1 VDLVVS
7 TPSVALNP
15 QQGAALPALR
25 AGDVIE
31 AQVLQAVGDAAK
43 IAIGNTI
50 LKVLTQVALTPGS
63 TVKLAVSNTPQG
75 LRLTLVGNGS
85 GANAGAGS
93 GTTAT
98 AGQIGTAATAGTNGA
113 AGATGSADAAKAT
126 NVTTTASQPAATIIT
141 TSAGAPQ
148 QAASPD
154 QSAPTGSTVA
164 QTITTNGGAGPASA
178 TATGISATAAA
189 ADPPAAQPG
198 APNPILAATAA
209 LAAAVGSSAARQGGL
224 GPLFADAGIAA
235 GLASVP
241 EPVRQAA
248 ERLLALLPALDET
261 ISADGV
267 KQALD
272 RSGLFFE
279 ARLSAEVE
287 GAASAAPGL
296 PDDLKAGLV
305 VLRNVLKSWLANDLP
320 VAFAPDGA
328 TPGAMPGLLQP
339 GAVNGRNALMAMM
352 TGNDGTAP
360 RDASTGAQDAAPRVT
375 ASAAAAPPPPY
386 RGAPTA
392 GQPAAAPS
400 ISADTAPRDIGR
412 VLLGE
417 TDAAL
422 ARQTLLQ
429 AASLPDHASAMS
441 ASSAVMRNDPTSGPR
456 WLFEVPFATPQGAA
470 VAQFEIARDGHN
482 APPAGQ
488 KAAWRARFSLDVEPI
503 GPVHAQIALVGTRA
517 AVTLW
522 AERPETSARLRDNA
536 PQLAEAL
543 RKAELE
549 TADVLVRAGT
559 PPRPR
564 EAAPAGRFLDRA
576 S

>member
-7 TPSVALNP
+7 TPTVALNP

-50 LKVLTQVALTPGS
+50 LEVLTQVALTPGA

-75 LRLTLVGNGS
+75 LRLTLVGNGAN
-85 GANAGAGS
+85 GGNAGAG
-93 GTTAT
+93 GATTTAT
-98 AGQIGTAATAGTNGA
+98 AGQSPAEAARATSGTNATTGA
-113 AGATGSADAAKAT
+113 ASTSAGST
-126 NVTTTASQPAATIIT
+126 SRASQPPATIIT

-148 QAASPD
+148 AAASADASVPARP
-154 QSAPTGSTVA
+154 SAAPAVTTSGNVSTA
-164 QTITTNGGAGPASA
+164 AT
-178 TATGISATAAA
+178 TATNVAATAAA
-189 ADPPAAQPG
+189 ADPQAPTQTV

-209 LAAAVGSSAARQGGL
+209 LAAAVESSAARQGGL
-224 GPLFADAGIAA
+224 GPLFADAGVAA
-235 GLASVP
+235 GLAAVP

-248 ERLLALLPALDET
+248 ERLLALLPSLDET
-261 ISADGV
+261 LTADSV

-272 RSGLFFE
+272 RSGLFLE
-279 ARLSAEVE
+279 ARLSAEAN
-287 GAASAAPGL
+287 GAPSDAAGSA
-296 PDDLKAGLV
+296 DDLKAALV
-305 VLRNVLKSWLANDLP
+305 VLRNAVKSWLASD
-320 VAFAPDGA
+320 
-328 TPGAMPGLLQP
+328 MPISPALG
-339 GAVNGRNALMAMM
+339 GAVQGSTPDISALNGRNALMSLMAGMA
-352 TGNDGTAP
+352 GDDGPAQN
-360 RDASTGAQDAAPRVT
+360 GANAAAPNAAPHV
-375 ASAAAAPPPPY
+375 APSATAPPPPY

-412 VLLGE
+412 VLLNE

-422 ARQTLLQ
+422 ARQTLMQ

-441 ASSAVMRNDPTSGPR
+441 SSSTMMHSDPTTGPR

-470 VAQFEIARDGHN
+470 VAQFEIARDGHK
-482 APPAGQ
+482 APAEGQ
-488 KAAWRARFSLDVEPI
+488 KVAWRARFSLDVEPI
-503 GPVHAQIALVGTRA
+503 GAVHAQIALTGSRA

-522 AERPETSARLRDNA
+522 AERPETSTRLRDSA
-536 PQLAEAL
+536 PQLADAL

-549 TADVLVRAGT
+549 TGDVLVRGGT

-564 EAAPAGRFLDRA
+564 EAVAAGRFLDRA